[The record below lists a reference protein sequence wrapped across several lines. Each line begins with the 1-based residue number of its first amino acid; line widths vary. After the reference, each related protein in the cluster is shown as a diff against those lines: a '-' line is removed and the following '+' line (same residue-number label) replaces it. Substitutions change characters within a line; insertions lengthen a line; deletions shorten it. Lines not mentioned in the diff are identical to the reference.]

1 MSDGGVEEDEVDA
14 QMIDVCVHPSSSG
27 IRPMVIDDDNPME
40 VSVDDCV
47 RSGYEDGEKMDWIS
61 GMKSVVIGR
70 AFGKKRKRKSGNAGR
85 RLLREVIAP
94 DREPNKDV

>member
-14 QMIDVCVHPSSSG
+14 QMTDVFVHPSSSG

-47 RSGYEDGEKMDWIS
+47 I
-61 GMKSVVIGR
+61 
-70 AFGKKRKRKSGNAGR
+70 
-85 RLLREVIAP
+85 
-94 DREPNKDV
+94 